1 MSGQT
6 ILLIED
12 ENMLSRLYGDMM
24 TAKGYIVSAASGV
37 EEALGVLEE
46 NLPDIILTDIM
57 MPEIDGIKGCGMI
70 RERFGEDIPILFVSA
85 LDDRETINQAFAAGG
100 ADYLTK
106 QASLEDILNRIEL
119 WLETPPAERASQTE
133 RFRADMA

>member
-1 MSGQT
+1 MSGES

-24 TAKGYIVSAASGV
+24 TAKGYVVTAAAGV
-37 EEALGVLEE
+37 EEALGALEE
-46 NLPDIILTDIM
+46 KLPDIILTDIM

-70 RERFGEDIPILFVSA
+70 RECFGDDIPILFVSA
-85 LDDRETINQAFAAGG
+85 LDDRDTITQAFAAGG

-106 QASLEDILNRIEL
+106 QSSLEDILNRIEL
-119 WLETPPAERASQTE
+119 WLDTPPGERASQTE

>member
-1 MSGQT
+1 MSGES

-24 TAKGYIVSAASGV
+24 TAKGYVVTSASGV
-37 EEALGVLEE
+37 EEALKALEE
-46 NLPDIILTDIM
+46 SLPDIILTDIM

-70 RERFGEDIPILFVSA
+70 RERFGEGVPIVFVSA
-85 LDDRETINQAFAAGG
+85 LDDRDTVTKAFAAGG

-119 WLETPPAERASQTE
+119 WLETPPAERAAQTE
-133 RFRADMA
+133 RFRTDLA